1 MAGNPLPPLNF
12 LLLWPRARYRFS
24 LLKRFFCARP
34 VWFPVLALLKLQPTQ
49 PSNSLN
55 TNTLTPT
62 VAAATLA
69 SAHAGNHNLSTGPK
83 RMAYEAA
90 VDLLKTQDV
99 KLRSGAGVGM
109 ARVAQFILGQTDI
122 HECVPFLINRDN
134 VI

>member
-1 MAGNPLPPLNF
+1 M
-12 LLLWPRARYRFS
+12 
-24 LLKRFFCARP
+24 
-34 VWFPVLALLKLQPTQ
+34 
-49 PSNSLN
+49 N

-69 SAHAGNHNLSTGPK
+69 SAHAGNRNLSTGPK

-90 VDLLKTQDV
+90 VDLLKTQGFHENHDV

-109 ARVAQFILGQTDI
+109 ARVAQFILCQMDI
-122 HECVPFLINRDN
+122 RDFVPFLINRDN